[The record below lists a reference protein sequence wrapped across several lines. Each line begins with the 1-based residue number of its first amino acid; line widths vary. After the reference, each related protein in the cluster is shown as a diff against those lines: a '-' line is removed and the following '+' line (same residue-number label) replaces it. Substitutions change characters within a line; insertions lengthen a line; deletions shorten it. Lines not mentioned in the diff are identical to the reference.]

1 MIKPFKSFN
10 LSKLKDYGMNF
21 AAPLEKVN
29 HHLV

>member
-21 AAPLEKVN
+21 AAPLENVIII
-29 HHLV
+29 